1 MQSWEF
7 RQRQDLQEKD
17 LKNGDVLV
25 SVDDVAIN
33 SIVELNELM
42 KNYLPGDTVKVGVKT
57 NGEIKYADIVLD
69 EKAKTE

>member
-1 MQSWEF
+1 
-7 RQRQDLQEKD
+7 
-17 LKNGDVLV
+17 
-25 SVDDVAIN
+25 
-33 SIVELNELM
+33 M